1 VARTITSAYRFL
13 PKQIREIDER
23 DGGRFLQRFL
33 AGVDAVWSDFDGRA
47 REMLVGALIPA
58 LLRRAPADTLRGRL
72 YDQMLRHLLWLL
84 GFTTDLAAVTRELT
98 DDDYAR
104 LVQIAVPL
112 WKENATEQG
121 IVSTVRLFTGR
132 PVKLLDW
139 FDLRSI
145 VGVTGLWEKQRGT
158 DPWVMGGQFGEY
170 DERLMHLRIMDWP
183 GLNKAAILALLEA
196 THACGERLEVIF
208 PAFLDDFSFGKMLWT
223 SQGTFPGVLVNTD
236 TDPALEIA
244 AGREYATADG
254 SDDWINYM
262 LAVRVTPNNAA
273 QAKVRFRYSAN
284 NPDIY
289 YSAEISLGTKTI
301 VLKRVNAGPIATTI
315 ATSAVIPWLV
325 GGIPFKLRIDVQNET
340 DGIARIRIYLDR
352 DEVINVKDTVLG
364 IQPLFGSF
372 ALENT
377 AAGINTALFDDPEL
391 ILLPSTVHRVGKWD

>member
-223 SQGTFPGVLVNTD
+223 SQGAREHGHRPRARDRRRARVRDRGRLRRLDQLHARGPRDAEQRRAGEGAVPVQREQPGHLLQRGD
-236 TDPALEIA
+236 LARHEDDRAKA
-244 AGREYATADG
+244 RERRA
-254 SDDWINYM
+254 
-262 LAVRVTPNNAA
+262 
-273 QAKVRFRYSAN
+273 
-284 NPDIY
+284 
-289 YSAEISLGTKTI
+289 
-301 VLKRVNAGPIATTI
+301 
-315 ATSAVIPWLV
+315 
-325 GGIPFKLRIDVQNET
+325 
-340 DGIARIRIYLDR
+340 DR
-352 DEVINVKDTVLG
+352 DDDRDLG
-364 IQPLFGSF
+364 GDPL
-372 ALENT
+372 ARRRHPVQ
-377 AAGINTALFDDPEL
+377 AADRRAE
-391 ILLPSTVHRVGKWD
+391 